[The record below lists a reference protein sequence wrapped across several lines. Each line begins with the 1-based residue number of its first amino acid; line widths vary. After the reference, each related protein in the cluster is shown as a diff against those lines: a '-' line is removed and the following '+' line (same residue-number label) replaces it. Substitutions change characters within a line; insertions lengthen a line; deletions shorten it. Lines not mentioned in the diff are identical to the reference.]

1 MRVSVK
7 ACLNSVRPI
16 NTVKTTNIVTKSTL
30 VPRTEFGEIKLV
42 KLNDLNLK
50 SFFDCSLVI
59 YQTRG
64 VSFREACHI
73 MLDTVIDTEF
83 GKES

>member
-1 MRVSVK
+1 MKLSIK
-7 ACLNSVRPI
+7 ACATTKATTIKPK
-16 NTVKTTNIVTKSTL
+16 TVT
-30 VPRTEFGEIKLV
+30 PRIELGEIKLV
-42 KLNDLNLK
+42 KLNDLNFK

-83 GKES
+83 GKDN